1 MKLKIKFKEKKIGKA
16 EDKKKKI
23 PRSYLIS
30 TELES
35 GNKFQKC
42 AFLVSFPNL
51 RWLLWVISG
60 HPEVSKSLKY
70 KEEAHWL

>member
-16 EDKKKKI
+16 EDKKKKFLG
-23 PRSYLIS
+23 LIS